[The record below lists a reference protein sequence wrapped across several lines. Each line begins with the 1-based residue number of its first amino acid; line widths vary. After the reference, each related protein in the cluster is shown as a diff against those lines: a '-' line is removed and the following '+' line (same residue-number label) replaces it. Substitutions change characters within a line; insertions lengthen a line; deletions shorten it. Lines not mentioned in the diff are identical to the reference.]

1 MRPLP
6 EKHYQLRH
14 LCPLPNSLPYGLKV
28 LPKLLKVNVPVHVGV
43 NVLHDVLQ
51 LPVLPEDVD
60 CDHGEDGEDEEA
72 VHDGEASRQV
82 VQGFPGP
89 GSQTEDNRQ
98 M

>member
-1 MRPLP
+1 MLNGFS
-6 EKHYQLRH
+6 LDIA
-14 LCPLPNSLPYGLKV
+14 PNGLKV
-28 LPKLLKVNVPVHVGV
+28 LPKLLEVNVTVHVGV

-60 CDHGEDGEDEEA
+60 CDHGENGEYEEA

-82 VQGFPGP
+82 VQGFPSP